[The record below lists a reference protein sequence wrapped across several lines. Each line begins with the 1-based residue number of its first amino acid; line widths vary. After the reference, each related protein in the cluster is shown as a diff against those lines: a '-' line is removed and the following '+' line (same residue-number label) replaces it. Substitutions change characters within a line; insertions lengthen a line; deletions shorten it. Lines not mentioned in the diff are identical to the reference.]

1 MSNKILMG
9 ASSSC
14 SQAETVND
22 NDTTEWR
29 WGIGGGTSTPRRKVR
44 KSHCGLSGPEPQGTP
59 SGR

>member
-1 MSNKILMG
+1 MSNEILTG
-9 ASSSC
+9 TSSSC

-29 WGIGGGTSTPRRKVR
+29 WGIGGGTSIGHQKVR
-44 KSHCGLSGPEPQGTP
+44 KSHCGLCGPESQGTP